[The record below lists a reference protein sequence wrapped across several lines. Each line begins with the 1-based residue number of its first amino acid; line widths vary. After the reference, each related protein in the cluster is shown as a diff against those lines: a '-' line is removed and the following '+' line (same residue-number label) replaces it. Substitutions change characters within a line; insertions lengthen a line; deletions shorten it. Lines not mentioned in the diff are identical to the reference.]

1 MGLTTDA
8 PFDRAVIWDPQGGTY
23 IDDLHFGPPI
33 PAPPAGA
40 LLLVGFGAFF
50 RQRRRRGPEIFPS
63 APS

>member
-33 PAPPAGA
+33 PAPPVAPV
-40 LLLVGFGAFF
+40 LVFGFCAFAK
-50 RQRRRRGPEIFPS
+50 RRKRS
-63 APS
+63 